1 MLPLSTG
8 AVGKLRRVAGQSASL
23 MAASASW
30 IQAGVHEV
38 VVAGRRASSRNSEFS
53 SQNRSSGN
61 LLDAMAELWTWL
73 PIQVV
78 VASVQV
84 GVEASSGNLALLIAR
99 LL

>member
-1 MLPLSTG
+1 
-8 AVGKLRRVAGQSASL
+8 
-23 MAASASW
+23 
-30 IQAGVHEV
+30 
-38 VVAGRRASSRNSEFS
+38 
-53 SQNRSSGN
+53 
-61 LLDAMAELWTWL
+61 MAELWTWL